1 MVVQVAQE
9 FEKQVL
15 MINITDKLQCCGCS
29 ACAQRCPKQCI
40 SMQSDEE
47 GFLYP
52 KADGSVCID
61 CGLCEKVCP
70 VINRN
75 DEREPLAVYAA
86 KNADENVRMQSSS
99 GGLFTLLAELTIG
112 QGGVVFGARWD
123 EEWNVRHDCVER
135 KEDIAKLRS
144 SKYLQS
150 AIGESYRKA
159 EMYLR
164 EGRQVMFT
172 GTPCQI
178 AGLKHFLRKDYDN
191 LLSVEVICHSVPSP
205 GVWQQ
210 YLSEKLQNIGVRK
223 SEIQQIS
230 FRDKSTGWKTYSF
243 VIKEKNGNEYRELS
257 SKNAFM
263 RGFLADLYTRPS
275 CQACPAKHLKS
286 GSDITLGDWWG
297 IDSLMPEIDDD
308 RGVSAVTVNT
318 LKGSRALCD
327 LNVQL
332 YSVSYDALVK
342 YNSAIIRSASIA
354 KNRNAFF
361 RQDGRKFD
369 KKIEKLACAPFSF
382 MRVAKCLLH
391 KVFPTSVVKF
401 LKYSIIRS

>member
-9 FEKQVL
+9 IEKQVL
-15 MINITDKLQCCGCS
+15 MINITDKSQCCGCS

-70 VINRN
+70 IINQN

-86 KNADENVRMQSSS
+86 KNADDAVRMQSSS
-99 GGLFTLLAELTIG
+99 GGLFTLLAEQMIG

-123 EEWNVRHDCVER
+123 ADWSVRHDCVDR
-135 KEDIAKLRS
+135 KENISKFRS

-150 AIGESYRKA
+150 IIGDCYVKTEKFLKKGRK
-159 EMYLR
+159 
-164 EGRQVMFT
+164 VMFT

-178 AGLKHFLRKDYDN
+178 AGLKHFLRKDYEN
-191 LLSVEVICHSVPSP
+191 LLAVEVICHSVPSP

-210 YLSEKLQNIGVRK
+210 YLSEKLQNMGLRK

-230 FRDKSTGWKTYSF
+230 FRDKSTGWKAYSF
-243 VIKEKNGNEYRELS
+243 VIKDKSGNEYRELS
-257 SKNAFM
+257 SKNTFM

-275 CQACPAKHLKS
+275 CQVCVAKHLKS

-318 LKGSRALCD
+318 LKGSWALRD

-342 YNSAIIRSASIA
+342 YNSAIIKSAAIA

-361 RQDGRKFD
+361 QQDGRKFD
-369 KKIEKLACAPFSF
+369 KKIGKLACAPFSII
-382 MRVAKCLLH
+382 RVVKCVLH
-391 KVFPTSVVKF
+391 KVFPTSMVKF
-401 LKYSIIRS
+401 FKYQIVRS

>member
-1 MVVQVAQE
+1 
-9 FEKQVL
+9 
-15 MINITDKLQCCGCS
+15 MINITDKTQCCGCS

-40 SMQSDEE
+40 SMRSDEE

-99 GGLFTLLAELTIG
+99 GGFFTLLAEQTIG
-112 QGGVVFGARWD
+112 HGGVVFGAGWD
-123 EEWNVRHDCVER
+123 ADWNVRHDCVER
-135 KEDIAKLRS
+135 KEDIDILRS

-150 AIGESYRKA
+150 IIGDSYVKTENFLKQGRK
-159 EMYLR
+159 
-164 EGRQVMFT
+164 VMFT

-178 AGLKHFLRKDYDN
+178 AGLKHFLRKDYEN
-191 LLSVEVICHSVPSP
+191 LLAVEVICHSVPSP

-210 YLSEKLQNIGVRK
+210 YLSEKLQNIGLCK
-223 SEIQQIS
+223 SDIQQIS

-243 VIKEKNGNEYRELS
+243 VVKDKNGNEYRELS

-297 IDSLMPEIDDD
+297 IGALMPELDDD
-308 RGVSAVTVNT
+308 KGVSAVIVSTERG
-318 LKGSRALCD
+318 KKALHD
-327 LNVQL
+327 LDVQL
-332 YSVSYDALVK
+332 HALPNEELTKRNPALV
-342 YNSAIIRSASIA
+342 RSSGVSKDRA
-354 KNRNAFF
+354 KFF
-361 RQDGRKFD
+361 KEDGRTFEEKIMKLCKSPVLLKLIAGKLL
-369 KKIEKLACAPFSF
+369 KKL
-382 MRVAKCLLH
+382 RL
-391 KVFPTSVVKF
+391 
-401 LKYSIIRS
+401 R